1 MKNPLNQVDL
11 AFIVDTT
18 GSMGPFID
26 LARRQM
32 IATLQALT
40 DDASLPVELQAG
52 LVQYRDHPPQ
62 DRSFVYRV
70 HKFDSRL
77 KRFQKT
83 INKLKP
89 DGGGDAPEA
98 VYDGLKA
105 ACDKLAW
112 RPHSRRIGVLVGDAP
127 PHGYHSDSG
136 DGFPDGCP
144 CGMTADSTTALFEE
158 NGITL
163 YALGLTRG
171 VRPSFSHLACFTGG
185 DYFDATQRDKVIE
198 VLKTVLVAEFKN
210 LAFDQR
216 VLEVCKANAQW
227 SSDAVAAEL
236 ESGRGKVA
244 ASLSRLGRRGLIKQ
258 RQPI

>member
-1 MKNPLNQVDL
+1 MKSILNQVDL
-11 AFIVDTT
+11 AFIVDAT

-40 DDASLPVELQAG
+40 GDASLPIELLVG

-62 DRSFVYRV
+62 DTSFVYRV
-70 HKFDSRL
+70 HKFGSRL
-77 KRFQKT
+77 KRLQKT

-98 VYDGLKA
+98 VYDGLRA
-105 ACDKLAW
+105 ACNELAW

-127 PHGYHSDSG
+127 PHGYHRDSG

-144 CGMTADSTTALFEE
+144 CGMTADSTTALLEE

-163 YALGLTRG
+163 YALGLTRE
-171 VRPSFSHLACFTGG
+171 VRQSFSHLAHFTGG
-185 DYFDATQRDKVIE
+185 DYFDASQRDKVID
-198 VLKTVLVAEFKN
+198 VLKTVLSAEFKN
-210 LAFDQR
+210 LAFDRR
-216 VLEVCKANAQW
+216 VLEVCKLSAHLLP
-227 SSDAVAAEL
+227 DAIAAEL

-258 RQPI
+258 R